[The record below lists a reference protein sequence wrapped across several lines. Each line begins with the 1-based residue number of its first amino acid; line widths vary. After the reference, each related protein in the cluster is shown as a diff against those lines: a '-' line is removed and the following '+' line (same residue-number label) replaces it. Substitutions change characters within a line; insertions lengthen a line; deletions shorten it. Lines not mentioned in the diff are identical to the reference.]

1 MDPGHPHLRHR
12 THLAAMDRAVGGL
25 VQSYEREVAY
35 GGCPGKSRVLDK
47 KPEVPKQNIEAIRR
61 KLRKESSSRTRIKE
75 ASAKQFHAAFGA
87 ED

>member
-1 MDPGHPHLRHR
+1 M
-12 THLAAMDRAVGGL
+12 
-25 VQSYEREVAY
+25 SYEVEVAY

-75 ASAKQFHAAFGA
+75 ASAQ
-87 ED
+87 